1 MRAYDVVQLDEITR
15 SDGWAPIRREL
26 DVQSFGI
33 NAWTAAAGDTLIP
46 EHDEVPTGHEEL
58 YLVTAGRATFTV
70 QGEVTEA
77 GPGTVVLV
85 RDPAARRGA
94 VAAAAATTVVS
105 VGGRPGEVYAPQ
117 AWEVNADLLP
127 LFDRGEFGE
136 AKRVV
141 SAALEYGP
149 WASCSSTW
157 RAPRPSWARPT
168 RPSTTSPPRSRT
180 APTSPRR
187 RGTTTTWSRS
197 ARIRGSPASPARQPS
212 ACP

>member
-33 NAWTAAAGDTLIP
+33 NAWTAATGDTLIP

-141 SAALEYGP
+141 SAALEEYGP
-149 WASCSSTW
+149 SGILLYNLACAEAQLGEADAALDHLAAALADRPDLAAAARDDSDLEPL
-157 RAPRPSWARPT
+157 RAHPRFAGIT
-168 RPSTTSPPRSRT
+168 
-180 APTSPRR
+180 
-187 RGTTTTWSRS
+187 G
-197 ARIRGSPASPARQPS
+197 
-212 ACP
+212 